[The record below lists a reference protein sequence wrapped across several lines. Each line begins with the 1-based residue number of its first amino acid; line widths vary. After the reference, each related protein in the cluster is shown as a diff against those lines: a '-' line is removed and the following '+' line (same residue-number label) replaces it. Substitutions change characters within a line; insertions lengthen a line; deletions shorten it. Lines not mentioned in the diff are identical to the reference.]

1 MDLRSRPRRCMRTH
15 TTRERRAGGPR
26 NPQHAGRE
34 KDEARR
40 RIGGPPRRR
49 GLRRPGGRARR
60 DAVIGVEVR
69 PRGAR
74 EGPEPDDRLL
84 GPAQRRGRVGLA
96 LRFQQRA
103 DDRVVPAG
111 GDQARPR
118 GHGGLRRL
126 LRPGERRPLGD
137 EDDARR
143 RRLAVRLPAGAV
155 GRAPGRE
162 QVANYPLRLVQRRNS
177 EFCGRGDGVDATFS
191 THRSACSSSSTSP
204 SRRTT

>member
-1 MDLRSRPRRCMRTH
+1 MDLWSWPRLHANTH
-15 TTRERRAGGPR
+15 NTRETRGRAAEPYTT
-26 NPQHAGRE
+26 QAE

-40 RIGGPPRRR
+40 RTGGPPRRR
-49 GLRRPGGRARR
+49 GLRRPGRAGGRGP
-60 DAVIGVEVR
+60 DAGVQVG

-74 EGPEPDDRLL
+74 QGPQPDDRLL
-84 GPAQRRGRVGLA
+84 GPLKCCWRVGLA
-96 LRFQQRA
+96 LRLQQRA

-111 GDQARPR
+111 RDQARPR

-177 EFCGRGDGVDATFS
+177 NFVVGDGVDATFS
-191 THRSACSSSSTSP
+191 PHRSACSSSSTSP